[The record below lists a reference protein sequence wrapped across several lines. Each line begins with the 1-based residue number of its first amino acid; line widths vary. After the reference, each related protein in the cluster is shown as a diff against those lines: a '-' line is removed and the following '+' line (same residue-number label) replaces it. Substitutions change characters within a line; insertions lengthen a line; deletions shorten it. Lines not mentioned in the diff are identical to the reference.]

1 MKHDPP
7 DFSHFTCT
15 FKMIKAVLDMRR
27 RAMLILMHLLHC
39 FLATC
44 QYLLR
49 EEFLFCPSLLTQL
62 KATKT
67 AFIDDHSLGKTL

>member
-1 MKHDPP
+1 
-7 DFSHFTCT
+7 
-15 FKMIKAVLDMRR
+15 
-27 RAMLILMHLLHC
+27 MLILMHLLHC

-49 EEFLFCPSLLTQL
+49 EKFLFCPSLLTQL

-67 AFIDDHSLGKTL
+67 AFIDDHSLAKPFNSVLGILPSLPLHT

>member
-1 MKHDPP
+1 
-7 DFSHFTCT
+7 
-15 FKMIKAVLDMRR
+15 
-27 RAMLILMHLLHC
+27 MLILMHLLHC